1 MPYNPQ
7 LSALQQVTADACCWS
22 QPKLTLDDTKGK
34 DCIHHVKATKTWL
47 FLIWT
52 IVQLSLEP
60 DCLRYWT
67 PAAVPPYTLGYLV
80 GLYPMFSIFHI
91 DQGTHPLFWNLTHIF
106 SQIYIYDGDTDHLHL
121 VMGLDHSQLKWADP
135 ILVPLL
141 LGAGITGCAAQITLV
156 LVLVLQDQGFR
167 TLSKQVKQDLVYLE
181 KLSLHTGVSGWLA
194 SRGSL

>member
-22 QPKLTLDDTKGK
+22 QPKSTLDDTKGK

-52 IVQLSLEP
+52 IVQLSSEP
-60 DCLRYWT
+60 DCLRYWK

-80 GLYPMFSIFHI
+80 GLYPMSLDLPHWSGDTSTFLK
-91 DQGTHPLFWNLTHIF
+91 PYHIF
-106 SQIYIYDGDTDHLHL
+106 SQIHIYDGDTDHLHL
-121 VMGLDHSQLKWADP
+121 IMEPDHPQLKWADP

-141 LGAGITGCAAQITLV
+141 LGAGVTGCAAQIT

-167 TLSKQVKQDLVYLE
+167 TLSKQVEQDLVYLE
-181 KLSLHTGVSGWLA
+181 KLSVQTGVSGWLA